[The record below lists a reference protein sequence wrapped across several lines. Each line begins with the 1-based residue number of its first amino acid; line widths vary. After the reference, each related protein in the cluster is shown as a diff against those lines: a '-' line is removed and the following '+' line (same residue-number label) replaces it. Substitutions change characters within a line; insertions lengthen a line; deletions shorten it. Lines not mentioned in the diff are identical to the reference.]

1 MKKTASKLWKHII
14 VDDFLDKEDY
24 NILRNH
30 KKSHVAPDNIQLHH
44 NEIFPDGKVISG
56 SLPEDLIRKLQSKYH
71 EKSLEILRQL
81 APKKLD
87 LYDYSEFEVVVT
99 GADYKFPIHDDVPKK
114 LLSCVVY
121 LAPEKNSGTMLYSSK
136 YGDDAHEVEWRQNR
150 ALFFSRK
157 EATTW
162 HSYRGDGK
170 NNRLA
175 LIYNL
180 MTNDI
185 KGVYKAEGTSYF
197 KHQLRKIIK
206 KYSLSTILRKSK
218 MRLKNK
224 RTEPTAM

>member
-1 MKKTASKLWKHII
+1 MKETASKLWKHII

-24 NILRNH
+24 NILKDH
-30 KKSHVAPDNIQLHH
+30 KKSHVAPDKLQL
-44 NEIFPDGKVISG
+44 NQNKIDKNGKVTPG
-56 SLPEDLIRKLQSKYH
+56 SLPETLIRHLQSKYH
-71 EKSLEILRQL
+71 EKSLEILRDL
-81 APKKLD
+81 APEKLD

-99 GADYKFPIHDDVPKK
+99 GKDYKFPIHDDVPKK

-136 YGDDAHEVEWRQNR
+136 HGDDAYEVEWRQNR

-175 LIYNL
+175 LVYNL

-185 KGVYKAEGTSYF
+185 KGVYKAEGASYLMH
-197 KHQLRKIIK
+197 KLSNAIRK
-206 KYSLSTILRKSK
+206 LSVKRILRKSK
-218 MRLKNK
+218 TSKNYGN
-224 RTEPTAM
+224 